1 MSSRKKK
8 EEEEKRKQEQGY
20 RRRQT
25 NQSGTGQKSAVAGI
39 KQAVAEKE
47 AQINAQQAANRKSTD
62 THANSGGGTVEKIA
76 NTVAKKAA
84 ETAAK
89 ASESR
94 TGQSVA
100 QEIKAEAERAAKKAA
115 EKAVSKAEASRQE
128 KNKNRK
134 STDTRANSGKN
145 AVQDVKNSVQKLAE
159 RLGST
164 EKGKKAIAAEKGMQ
178 RILDQYR
185 VLDDLEARTAQRRSN
200 ILNNREVPG
209 AGTGAAKELLG
220 TETFHPRWSPYA
232 PDSMSFPTPSGL
244 DRMAKDLDLRSKAYG
259 LGKEKVSMADIL
271 AATALDPLSA
281 LKADSKSYANFGR
294 GYGMKSKPWD
304 AGLTGKELVQAATD
318 RVKAR
323 NREMA
328 RQQSAAEQTLS
339 PADRKLREQFQD
351 EIRLAKADYDAA
363 KARGDTAGMQAAH
376 KRAETWR
383 RIEGGYSGGAAGN
396 EYITPKLD
404 QSDIS
409 ALNKAGQT
417 QLRAAKLGYE
427 NAQTDQERARYAAMG
442 QDIRRNPA
450 YLKETYDRGAYRET
464 DANGRMRYAGT
475 AEERAKEAE
484 QGAAIPKA
492 IGTGIAGSFLS
503 LPGTTARALQTDAT
517 RNQAALQRLS
527 DIRGGGEV
535 NIPEPERLRTGQE
548 ILAELRNSE
557 RYQNASAIS
566 KAKKLGRAMRDV
578 KNEVPLGQRLLN
590 RSDIYRAQAT
600 EGQTGLNRYLTEA
613 LITGG
618 EMIPGLAA
626 TALTGGMAAP
636 GLAVM
641 GAQAAGRRMGDLERQ
656 GEDPVRAFN
665 RGLATGL
672 IEAATERVP
681 LGNLTKIAKGGGK
694 SFARNMLTQAL
705 EEVAT
710 EELSEVGNYAA
721 DRAFGDPNASLTAQ
735 DLKDTA
741 VISLLTSLG
750 MGAGA
755 GIVGG
760 RRTGGTGRQTAART
774 EARSEAVQ
782 QAAEEARLQARQ
794 ADLSAREQEVQGRI
808 ETWNTRINRTLD
820 RLANVGEDQTF
831 RNHLEKELAQQQKE
845 GRALRAE
852 QEQLRQERTHLEGTR
867 QRTAESRYQPDRAR
881 DAGAELAAEQLARVD
896 NLAQAARNRLAG
908 EEAPALSAMGD
919 AIRDAVGRTGQARQT
934 EGMPFTPLDIPRR
947 AQQETQQP
955 ETNRATSARYGQA
968 ENHIDNRQSQDL
980 GDRRVKAFQWDHPEV
995 KPFFRKAAAEL
1006 KQQVEYADS
1015 TKTAQRAS
1023 SIQRARG
1030 KKAGTVMAKN
1040 GPIRRLMDQG
1050 LSTTEIIK
1058 ACDAIIHDQGQENY
1072 AAAKRVELVL
1082 DNMLSHGYLPV
1093 EMAGVWDENAIV
1105 APNTDYLRVK
1115 ETLPGAVTRG
1125 SFADYLRRNELA
1137 LELGE
1142 VTEEQLR
1149 QEWEAERRVR
1159 EDRES
1164 LYRSAESWGQNPRR
1178 YRTMEEELAA
1188 HAERVSDWMDEP
1200 EMQDM
1205 PEEYWE
1211 RYWQQAKE
1219 EERLIREKWAGREA
1233 QTPRVREYVDPE
1245 TGELVRETR
1254 IPVEE
1259 AGTAPAVTEAPVRT
1273 ETVREEGQKNTPREA
1288 EEKRLSM
1295 KDFRNPGSK
1304 VWRNIAYGDTA
1315 TQKQITQAVH
1325 DEMVSENR
1333 VVQVG
1338 PETIDKVAEHYPD
1351 LRGVKKKERTPI
1363 LRQKVEALK
1372 TSLRQ
1377 FLGGLKGKTFEFE
1390 VNGNIL
1396 EARLYDTGID
1406 EVMDRIT
1413 QNKASMLYNSD
1424 RIFQNAQYLYSLPSY
1439 DGDPNIYRWN
1449 YFYTPVKIG
1458 DDLVG
1463 VRIAVRDVISSDES
1477 QIYHWGIKKD
1487 TSLDGGGHVN
1497 AEASRRT
1504 AGVSSDVSTDTLLQ
1518 PFSKSKEKFDE
1529 EAENVSDQDPYSVG
1543 AAPGGFD
1550 PVSEWQESTDRFH
1563 PVNPKAEEAEAENW
1577 GRAPVDIP
1585 VRDPYGQMT
1594 SKAAST
1600 LVNAGMTPNQISDAF
1615 TEMARSGKLSYIP
1628 YTDDAATQEAE
1639 RVIRDNGFQR
1649 AKEEWTAEVRAGKM
1663 SKDLTT
1669 RGIVL
1674 YNNAANA
1681 GSVVEAIDI
1690 ATDLIEYAHTA
1701 GQILQA
1707 VNIIN
1712 KLGPAGQLYSFA
1724 SSMDKLEQKIREK
1737 QKKDGAHWDGIEIDK
1752 DLAKQ
1757 YMEAQNEEERQA
1769 VEKEIKKDIARQ
1781 IPNTLQDKLD
1791 AWRYMAML
1799 GNPRTQIRNLAG
1811 NLGFQPVRI
1820 AKNAVGAALE
1830 RAVGLDQSQRTKS
1843 LQFKALSKADR
1854 ARYQAGLDEYAQ
1866 VESTIMGNGK
1876 YNDTFSEIDQYRRI
1890 FKLKFLEGWRQ
1901 LTNAGLEKGDVF
1913 FAKRT
1918 YADSLAGILKARG
1931 ITAEEYTDPS
1941 FDQNRKAEI
1950 QAIAVTEAQKATYR
1964 DLNQFSKWVSRLGQ
1978 GPNTPKAVHYLT
1990 EGLLPFK
1997 KTPANILVRGLE
2009 YSPVGLLRGI
2019 KDMGTK
2025 VKSGEMT
2032 AAEGIDELASGLT
2045 GTALLGLGVALAA
2058 SGLITPGDDDDSKQ
2072 KAFDQLLGK
2081 QSYALRLP
2089 GGYSFTLDWLSP
2101 EAIPFFMGVEA
2112 QNSWGNIQSG
2122 KKGKDV
2128 VWNAVRRISDPMLEM
2143 SMLQGVNDLIEN
2155 VSYADNKF
2163 MSILATMATGYL
2175 SQFIPT
2181 IGGQL
2186 ERTLEDRRYST
2197 WIDRDSWVPNEVQY
2211 LIAKNANKIPG
2222 LEYHQREY
2230 LNAWGEPEM
2239 TGSPLVRALTNFA
2252 SPGYLK
2258 KGGGGEIE
2266 AELQRLY
2273 DAGFD
2278 VFPTIE
2284 KTSAKIN
2291 DKYVT
2296 AEQFN
2301 LLQGTKGQMM
2311 KDFYAKTISSP
2322 EYQELSDADKAKV
2335 LSREAEYAKSMGQV
2349 AAGRPLETLDAW
2361 AKNTG
2366 SLSESTGIGVAAL
2379 IEASGMAQAINARKG
2394 ETPLNKT
2401 LAFYDYMDKKKYST
2415 EQQDA
2420 LTEAYFESNAK
2431 TRGYADAIRSGAVSQ
2446 ETMEQFMEAAK
2457 EFDVNKNGLDQD
2469 ETVKTLQ
2476 SMGLPHDTAKAI
2488 FEATGQKNEDGTVK
2502 TTYEDKLKAVE
2513 KAEEKAAKFAKVPAD
2528 VLPLFEEAS
2537 KVQNQGSSSW
2547 SYDDLYYTAMAVD
2560 TTDENREAWFN
2571 AQKPENYKK
2580 SWQQVKNM
2588 PHKKR

>member
-25 NQSGTGQKSAVAGI
+25 NQSGTGQKSAIAGI

-220 TETFHPRWSPYA
+220 TEIFRPRWSPYA

-396 EYITPKLD
+396 EHITPKLD

-417 QLRAAKLGYE
+417 QLRAAKLGYD
-427 NAQTDQERARYAAMG
+427 NAQTDAERARYAAMG

-484 QGAAIPKA
+484 QAAAIPKA

-503 LPGTTARALQTDAT
+503 LPGTTARALQTDAA

-590 RSDIYRAQAT
+590 RSDIYRAKAT

-618 EMIPGLAA
+618 EMIPGLTA

-665 RGLATGL
+665 RGLVTGL
-672 IEAATERVP
+672 IEAGTELIP
-681 LGNLTKIAKGGGK
+681 LRNLAKIARGGGGK
-694 SFARNMLTQAL
+694 SFARNLLTQAL
-705 EEVAT
+705 EEAGT
-710 EELSEVGNYAA
+710 EEVSEVGGYLA

-760 RRTGGTGRQTAART
+760 RRTGGIGRQPEGRTTDQAGTRNGPVRQESAAQT
-774 EARSEAVQ
+774 EDSIQAREAQ
-782 QAAEEARLQARQ
+782 LQAREK
-794 ADLSAREQEVQGRI
+794 ALDARAQEALEQMARS
-808 ETWNTRINRTLD
+808 TDSDTYYNH
-820 RLANVGEDQTF
+820 F
-831 RNHLEKELAQQQKE
+831 RNKLAQV
-845 GRALRAE
+845 R
-852 QEQLRQERTHLEGTR
+852 QEQAQVRQERVRLAETR
-867 QRTAESRYQPDRAR
+867 RQAEISREVAQTRRAEAERIAAESRYRPEAAR
-881 DAGAELAAEQLARVD
+881 EAGAALAEDQVRRVD
-896 NLAQAARNRLAG
+896 RTAQAARDRLNGEVRPTITALRDTLRGAAEQTELLDSLQLPLAEDPERRAAQEKRLAG
-908 EEAPALSAMGD
+908 KPLSMKEQLMERDTGSMVKTIAGRETRTDHAYRVVPLSQWEQEYMPSGKISRNAAEFDPNGDEHASNGGVDWYLGGYSKRYGGKNGTVVILEAPAVTSKFQPAQDNGTRMTLDPTIRHIKSSSKANPVELSELTGAWKWD
-919 AIRDAVGRTGQARQT
+919 KRTGEITEIDLSPWKRAARNNSL
-934 EGMPFTPLDIPRR
+934 TPLEVPQR
-947 AQQETQQP
+947 ARETAQEP
-955 ETNRATSARYGQA
+955 EGSRATSARYGQA

-1115 ETLPGAVTRG
+1115 EALPGAVTRG

-1245 TGELVRETR
+1245 TGELVLETR

-1288 EEKRLSM
+1288 EESTAVNTNPARHTAEEQAAIEAHQNSTEAE
-1295 KDFRNPGSK
+1295 RN
-1304 VWRNIAYGDTA
+1304 
-1315 TQKQITQAVH
+1315 
-1325 DEMVSENR
+1325 
-1333 VVQVG
+1333 
-1338 PETIDKVAEHYPD
+1338 
-1351 LRGVKKKERTPI
+1351 
-1363 LRQKVEALK
+1363 
-1372 TSLRQ
+1372 
-1377 FLGGLKGKTFEFE
+1377 GK
-1390 VNGNIL
+1390 
-1396 EARLYDTGID
+1396 
-1406 EVMDRIT
+1406 
-1413 QNKASMLYNSD
+1413 S
-1424 RIFQNAQYLYSLPSY
+1424 
-1439 DGDPNIYRWN
+1439 
-1449 YFYTPVKIG
+1449 
-1458 DDLVG
+1458 
-1463 VRIAVRDVISSDES
+1463 
-1477 QIYHWGIKKD
+1477 
-1487 TSLDGGGHVN
+1487 
-1497 AEASRRT
+1497 
-1504 AGVSSDVSTDTLLQ
+1504 
-1518 PFSKSKEKFDE
+1518 DE

-1712 KLGPAGQLYSFA
+1712 KLGPAGQLYAFA

-1876 YNDTFSEIDQYRRI
+1876 YNDTFSDIDQYRRI

-2537 KVQNQGSSSW
+2537 KVQNQGSGYW

>member
-1 MSSRKKK
+1 MSRRTSK
-8 EEEEKRKQEQGY
+8 EEEEKRKREQEQGA

-25 NQSGTGQKSAVAGI
+25 NQGSTGTKSSAVSQAATQ
-39 KQAVAEKE
+39 KQTQA
-47 AQINAQQAANRKSTD
+47 NAQQARNRKSTD
-62 THANSGGGTVEKIA
+62 TRANAGKT
-76 NTVAKKAA
+76 TTLAKAKQAA
-84 ETAAK
+84 ETAA
-89 ASESR
+89 ATQAR
-94 TGQSVA
+94 
-100 QEIKAEAERAAKKAA
+100 
-115 EKAVSKAEASRQE
+115 
-128 KNKNRK
+128 NRK
-134 STDTRANSGKN
+134 STDTRANSGKS
-145 AVQDVKNSVQKLAE
+145 AAQTAKPKNTGTQAT
-159 RLGST
+159 GSAANRKST
-164 EKGKKAIAAEKGMQ
+164 DTRANSGNTASGKPILRTMGRTAAKKAAEKVTSTDKGKQALETEKRMMG
-178 RILDQYR
+178 ILARYR
-185 VLDDLEARTAQRRSN
+185 FVDDMNARTAQRQSN
-200 ILNNREVPG
+200 ILSNREVPG
-209 AGTGAAKELLG
+209 ARTGAAKEILG
-220 TETFHPRWSPYA
+220 TEDFRPQWSPDA
-232 PDSMSFPTPSGL
+232 PDSMAHPNPSGL
-244 DRMAKDLDLRSKAYG
+244 DRIAKDLDLRDKAYG
-259 LGKEKVSMADIL
+259 LGKDKVSMADIL
-271 AATALDPLSA
+271 AAAALDPLSA
-281 LKADSKSYANFGR
+281 LKADSHSHANFGR
-294 GYGMKSKPWD
+294 GYGMKSKAWD
-304 AGLTGKELVQAATD
+304 SGLTD
-318 RVKAR
+318 REKVKAGIGR
-323 NREMA
+323 LSDQM
-328 RQQSAAEQTLS
+328 RQDRRQRSAANQTLS
-339 PADRKLREQFQD
+339 RYDKKLREQFQD
-351 EIRLAKADYDAA
+351 EIKLAKADYNSA

-383 RIEGGYSGGAAGN
+383 RIEGGYSGGATGM
-396 EYITPKLD
+396 EHITPKLEQRD
-404 QSDIS
+404 VST
-409 ALNKAGQT
+409 LNKTGQT

-492 IGTGIAGSFLS
+492 IGTGIAGAFLS
-503 LPGTTARALQTDAT
+503 LPGTTARALQTDAA
-517 RNQAALQRLS
+517 RNQAALQQLS

-535 NIPEPERLRTGQE
+535 RV
-548 ILAELRNSE
+548 
-557 RYQNASAIS
+557 SAP
-566 KAKKLGRAMRDV
+566 APLT
-578 KNEVPLGQRLLN
+578 EETLGQRLLR
-590 RSDIYRAQAT
+590 RSDEYREKAT

-705 EEVAT
+705 EEVGT
-710 EELSEVGNYAA
+710 EELSEIGNYAA
-721 DRAFGDPNASLTAQ
+721 DKAFGDPNASLTAQ

-760 RRTGGTGRQTAART
+760 RRTGQTGRQPEGRTTDQAGTRNGPVRQESAAQT
-774 EARSEAVQ
+774 EDSIQAREAQLQVREKALDARAQEALEQMARST
-782 QAAEEARLQARQ
+782 
-794 ADLSAREQEVQGRI
+794 DSD
-808 ETWNTRINRTLD
+808 TYYNH
-820 RLANVGEDQTF
+820 F
-831 RNHLEKELAQQQKE
+831 RNKLAQV
-845 GRALRAE
+845 R
-852 QEQLRQERTHLEGTR
+852 QEQAQVRQERARLAETR
-867 QRTAESRYQPDRAR
+867 RQAEISREEAQTRRAEEERIAEESRYQPGRAR
-881 DAGAELAAEQLARVD
+881 DAGAELAAGQLSRV
-896 NLAQAARNRLAG
+896 NRQAQAARNRLAG
-908 EEAPALSAMGD
+908 EEAPVLTAMRD
-919 AIRDAVGRTGQARQT
+919 AIRGAVGQDTARGKQR
-934 EGMPFTPLDIPRR
+934 EITPLAPLNVPQRARER
-947 AQQETQQP
+947 AQEP
-955 ETNRATSARYGQA
+955 EGSRATSARYGQA
-968 ENHIDNRQSQDL
+968 ENHIDNRVSQDM

-995 KPFFRKAAAEL
+995 KPFFRRAAAEL
-1006 KQQVEYADS
+1006 KQQAEYADS

-1023 SIQRARG
+1023 AIQQARG
-1030 KKAGTVMAKN
+1030 KKAGTIMAKN
-1040 GPIRRLMDQG
+1040 EPIRQLMDRG
-1050 LSTTEIIK
+1050 LSTTDIIQ

-1072 AAAKRVELVL
+1072 AAAKRVELAL
-1082 DNMLSHGYLPV
+1082 DDMLSKGYRPI
-1093 EMAGVWDENAIV
+1093 EAAGWEAEDFVNPNA
-1105 APNTDYLRVK
+1105 DYLRMK
-1115 ETLPGAVTRG
+1115 EALPGAVTRG
-1125 SFADYLRRNELA
+1125 SFEDYLRHNAIA
-1137 LELGE
+1137 LETGE
-1142 VTEEQLR
+1142 VTEEELR
-1149 QEWEAERRVR
+1149 QEWEEDRRIR

-1164 LYRSAESWGQNPRR
+1164 LYRAAEGWGQNPRR
-1178 YRTMEEELAA
+1178 YRTMEDELAA
-1188 HAERVSDWMDEP
+1188 HAERVSEWMDEP
-1200 EMQDM
+1200 EMQDA
-1205 PEEYWE
+1205 PEEYWR
-1211 RYWQQAKE
+1211 RYWQQARE
-1219 EERLIREKWAGREA
+1219 EEQRIRAKWAGRETA
-1233 QTPRVREYVDPE
+1233 PRLREYVDPE
-1245 TGELVRETR
+1245 TGELVREER
-1254 IPVEE
+1254 MPAEE

-1273 ETVREEGQKNTPREA
+1273 ETVREEGQKNTPQEA
-1288 EEKRLSM
+1288 EEVVTQQKPAEQAERPHHP
-1295 KDFRNPGSK
+1295 KGTDF
-1304 VWRNIAYGDTA
+1304 
-1315 TQKQITQAVH
+1315 
-1325 DEMVSENR
+1325 
-1333 VVQVG
+1333 
-1338 PETIDKVAEHYPD
+1338 
-1351 LRGVKKKERTPI
+1351 
-1363 LRQKVEALK
+1363 
-1372 TSLRQ
+1372 
-1377 FLGGLKGKTFEFE
+1377 
-1390 VNGNIL
+1390 
-1396 EARLYDTGID
+1396 
-1406 EVMDRIT
+1406 
-1413 QNKASMLYNSD
+1413 
-1424 RIFQNAQYLYSLPSY
+1424 
-1439 DGDPNIYRWN
+1439 
-1449 YFYTPVKIG
+1449 
-1458 DDLVG
+1458 DDLV
-1463 VRIAVRDVISSDES
+1463 VQLRDNLQD
-1477 QIYHWGIKKD
+1477 
-1487 TSLDGGGHVN
+1487 LVN
-1497 AEASRRT
+1497 MEP
-1504 AGVSSDVSTDTLLQ
+1504 VSVVTGKEVPTEGRATERALSFLRKIGMSVFRPGFGEVL
-1518 PFSKSKEKFDE
+1518 FSKSKIKSSFVGHGVGNTKVELIAGVPDVIAKGDQIGFEPNWKGRGYDSYVFAGPVMYKGAPVYIGAIVNKYGQGNRYYLHEVVDQDGNIIYGEEKEPEGIFRQESPEGLNTVIPSDSDNSISETEMERNRKFDE

-1811 NLGFQPVRI
+1811 NLGFQPVRV
-1820 AKNAVGAALE
+1820 AKNIVGAALE
-1830 RAVGLDQSQRTKS
+1830 QAAGIDKSQRTKS

-1854 ARYQAGLDEYAQ
+1854 ARYQAGLAEYEQ
-1866 VESTIMGNGK
+1866 VEPTIMGNGK

-1890 FKLKFLEGWRQ
+1890 FKSKLLEGWRD

-2457 EFDVNKNGLDQD
+2457 EFDVNQNGLDQD

-2537 KVQNQGSSSW
+2537 KVQNQGSGYW

-2571 AQKPENYKK
+2571 AQKPKNYKK

-2588 PHKKR
+2588 PHEKR

>member
-25 NQSGTGQKSAVAGI
+25 NQSGTGQKSAIAGI

-220 TETFHPRWSPYA
+220 TETFRPQWSYYA

-919 AIRDAVGRTGQARQT
+919 AIRDAVGRTGKARQT

-968 ENHIDNRQSQDL
+968 ENYIDNRQSQDL

-1211 RYWQQAKE
+1211 RYWQQARE
-1219 EERLIREKWAGREA
+1219 EERLIRAKWAGREA

-1245 TGELVRETR
+1245 TGELVLETR
-1254 IPVEE
+1254 IPAEE

-1273 ETVREEGQKNTPREA
+1273 KTVREEGQKNTPREA
-1288 EEKRLSM
+1288 EESTAVNTNPARHTAEEQAAIEAHQNSTEAE
-1295 KDFRNPGSK
+1295 RNGK
-1304 VWRNIAYGDTA
+1304 V
-1315 TQKQITQAVH
+1315 
-1325 DEMVSENR
+1325 
-1333 VVQVG
+1333 
-1338 PETIDKVAEHYPD
+1338 
-1351 LRGVKKKERTPI
+1351 
-1363 LRQKVEALK
+1363 
-1372 TSLRQ
+1372 
-1377 FLGGLKGKTFEFE
+1377 
-1390 VNGNIL
+1390 
-1396 EARLYDTGID
+1396 
-1406 EVMDRIT
+1406 
-1413 QNKASMLYNSD
+1413 
-1424 RIFQNAQYLYSLPSY
+1424 
-1439 DGDPNIYRWN
+1439 
-1449 YFYTPVKIG
+1449 
-1458 DDLVG
+1458 
-1463 VRIAVRDVISSDES
+1463 
-1477 QIYHWGIKKD
+1477 
-1487 TSLDGGGHVN
+1487 
-1497 AEASRRT
+1497 
-1504 AGVSSDVSTDTLLQ
+1504 
-1518 PFSKSKEKFDE
+1518 DE

-1543 AAPGGFD
+1543 AAPSGFD
-1550 PVSEWQESTDRFH
+1550 EYSHMQNEYGTIEPGENPARMVDVPVSTNGEDRVRRGVRTIMEAQITPDEAIQAFEDEVVKGTFSYH
-1563 PVNPKAEEAEAENW
+1563 PRKDKASVE
-1577 GRAPVDIP
+1577 
-1585 VRDPYGQMT
+1585 
-1594 SKAAST
+1594 
-1600 LVNAGMTPNQISDAF
+1600 
-1615 TEMARSGKLSYIP
+1615 
-1628 YTDDAATQEAE
+1628 AATQTLEDKGYWGAMQQWQDVTEGRRAAGKDDIVLAQFLYAEAA
-1639 RVIRDNGFQR
+1639 R
-1649 AKEEWTAEVRAGKM
+1649 AKNIDTMRKLAAEIAAEATA
-1663 SKDLTT
+1663 
-1669 RGIVL
+1669 
-1674 YNNAANA
+1674 
-1681 GSVVEAIDI
+1681 
-1690 ATDLIEYAHTA
+1690 A
-1701 GQILQA
+1701 GQQVQAMRLLKKATPEGKIYYIHRIVAKLQA
-1707 VNIIN
+1707 ELEEGRGDKAPTLTID
-1712 KLGPAGQLYSFA
+1712 PAL
-1724 SSMDKLEQKIREK
+1724 
-1737 QKKDGAHWDGIEIDK
+1737 
-1752 DLAKQ
+1752 
-1757 YMEAQNEEERQA
+1757 EERLLDAEDEETQME
-1769 VEKEIKKDIARQ
+1769 VIDEIYDQVAEQLPATFADRL
-1781 IPNTLQDKLD
+1781 N
-1791 AWRYMAML
+1791 AWRYFAML
-1799 GNPRTQIRNLAG
+1799 GNPRTHIRNVVG
-1811 NLGFQPVRI
+1811 NLLVQVPLQTANKASALVQAAALPKEKRTRAVIASRAAKRLAREDYQEMKRVLSDGDKYASDESAIRRRQKLFPAPVQALMDANSKALEAEDTFFKKGTYIHDMASFITAKGWDPEALTESQREQARSHAIREAKHATFQDASAFASWLAKQERKNKVTKVAIGGLMPFKGVPINI
-1820 AKNAVGAALE
+1820 AKMGFELSPAGLAKALTYDAKQVRKGEMDATDMIDHLTRGMTGTAIAGLGYFLAAQGMLTAGGGDDEKENDFEMAQGGQNYALDLGDFSYTLDWAAPSAIPLFLGAEYWSARNRME
-1830 RAVGLDQSQRTKS
+1830 QSGEGAEGNEDGEEDGK
-1843 LQFKALSKADR
+1843 QFK
-1854 ARYQAGLDEYAQ
+1854 E
-1866 VESTIMGNGK
+1866 
-1876 YNDTFSEIDQYRRI
+1876 
-1890 FKLKFLEGWRQ
+1890 
-1901 LTNAGLEKGDVF
+1901 GLEALTRLFDPMLNMTVLSGVSDTLKTVSYSRVNAIFPMAWSIGQNYAGQVVPTLLGQIARTADGT
-1913 FAKRT
+1913 RRTT
-1918 YADSLAGILKARG
+1918 YAD
-1931 ITAEEYTDPS
+1931 
-1941 FDQNRKAEI
+1941 
-1950 QAIAVTEAQKATYR
+1950 
-1964 DLNQFSKWVSRLGQ
+1964 
-1978 GPNTPKAVHYLT
+1978 
-1990 EGLLPFK
+1990 
-1997 KTPANILVRGLE
+1997 
-2009 YSPVGLLRGI
+2009 
-2019 KDMGTK
+2019 
-2025 VKSGEMT
+2025 
-2032 AAEGIDELASGLT
+2032 
-2045 GTALLGLGVALAA
+2045 
-2058 SGLITPGDDDDSKQ
+2058 
-2072 KAFDQLLGK
+2072 
-2081 QSYALRLP
+2081 
-2089 GGYSFTLDWLSP
+2089 
-2101 EAIPFFMGVEA
+2101 
-2112 QNSWGNIQSG
+2112 
-2122 KKGKDV
+2122 
-2128 VWNAVRRISDPMLEM
+2128 
-2143 SMLQGVNDLIEN
+2143 
-2155 VSYADNKF
+2155 
-2163 MSILATMATGYL
+2163 
-2175 SQFIPT
+2175 
-2181 IGGQL
+2181 
-2186 ERTLEDRRYST
+2186 
-2197 WIDRDSWVPNEVQY
+2197 RDSRVPNGVQKF
-2211 LIAKNANKIPG
+2211 IQRQENKIPG
-2222 LEYHQREY
+2222 LSQRN
-2230 LNAWGEPEM
+2230 LPWLDVWGREDREENPA
-2239 TGSPLVRALTNFA
+2239 VRALENFI
-2252 SPGYLK
+2252 SPGYISRKNTSEMEQELK
-2258 KGGGGEIE
+2258 
-2266 AELQRLY
+2266 RLN
-2273 DAGFD
+2273 DLGFEG
-2278 VFPTIE
+2278 VLPSKA
-2284 KTSAKIN
+2284 KTSTKIN
-2291 DKYVT
+2291 DKYLTRDQYETLVKT
-2296 AEQFN
+2296 QGGEARSMLEQVI
-2301 LLQGTKGQMM
+2301 G
-2311 KDFYAKTISSP
+2311 SP
-2322 EYQELSDADKAKV
+2322 GYNALSD
-2335 LSREAEYAKSMGQV
+2335 
-2349 AAGRPLETLDAW
+2349 
-2361 AKNTG
+2361 
-2366 SLSESTGIGVAAL
+2366 
-2379 IEASGMAQAINARKG
+2379 
-2394 ETPLNKT
+2394 
-2401 LAFYDYMDKKKYST
+2401 
-2415 EQQDA
+2415 
-2420 LTEAYFESNAK
+2420 
-2431 TRGYADAIRSGAVSQ
+2431 
-2446 ETMEQFMEAAK
+2446 
-2457 EFDVNKNGLDQD
+2457 
-2469 ETVKTLQ
+2469 
-2476 SMGLPHDTAKAI
+2476 
-2488 FEATGQKNEDGTVK
+2488 
-2502 TTYEDKLKAVE
+2502 
-2513 KAEEKAAKFAKVPAD
+2513 EEKAAYVKKIFDFSRQEGKLAAGMPEEKADKYVLKAREGKETLGLDPAD
-2528 VLPLFEEAS
+2528 FLALYVTKSLIDKDETEEDKTMKAVDFKIAVDARDDLNEEQKAFIKDNILFWNMFPVKTDSFDKAIAAGMTPEQGKKFLSVKSAMDVDDNNSLTDAERVNAILNSGEPEDVQEKMWEAAKRSDDKKTWAEAKAKTAQAAQAEKAAKQRAEEKDAMLKQYFSDADLEEAREVTVFIENNGGFFTSLTQWGENMAAMGVPKS
-2537 KVQNQGSSSW
+2537 KWPTYYKYANARRGKKYW
-2547 SYDDLYYTAMAVD
+2547 HDSYETAAK
-2560 TTDENREAWFN
+2560 EHGW
-2571 AQKPENYKK
+2571 
-2580 SWQQVKNM
+2580 
-2588 PHKKR
+2588 